1 MWHFALTALASV
13 LFVVDP
19 VGALPAYLVMTASD
33 SPAKRRRMALRAA
46 LTATIIMA
54 AFAAAGAGIFNL
66 FGLSM
71 PAFQIAG
78 GAILFLVAIDM
89 IRARRSTQESPP
101 EVDEGIEKDDVA
113 ITPLAVPMLS
123 GPAALAVVATLSA
136 QADDWP
142 KAAAL
147 YGTIVVTGLTSYVT
161 LRAAEPMFKL
171 LGRAGVAIFSRIF
184 GILLAGISV
193 QFILDGLRAARL
205 FEP

>member
-1 MWHFALTALASV
+1 MWQFALTSLASV

-19 VGALPAYLVMTASD
+19 VGALPAYLVMTAGD
-33 SPAKRRRMALRAA
+33 DPAKRRRMALRAA

-54 AFAAAGAGIFNL
+54 VFAAAGTWLFNL

-78 GAILFLVAIDM
+78 GAILFLVAMDM

-136 QADDWP
+136 QADDWSRS
-142 KAAAL
+142 AAL
-147 YGTIVVTGLTSYVT
+147 YGAIVVTGLTCYLT
-161 LRAAEPMFKL
+161 LRAAEPLFKL
-171 LGRAGVAIFSRIF
+171 LGRAGVAVFSRVL

-193 QFILDGLRAARL
+193 QFILDGLRAAQL
-205 FEP
+205 FAP